1 MSKWV
6 VTFHFKRGKST
17 ILTFEEKQEALECI
31 RVTVFT
37 NEDCIN
43 FSCYRVDK

>member
-6 VTFHFKRGKST
+6 VTFHFGRGHTTT
-17 ILTFEEKQEALECI
+17 ITFEDKQEALKCI
-31 RVTVFT
+31 RVNVFT

-43 FSCYRVDK
+43 FSCYRVGK